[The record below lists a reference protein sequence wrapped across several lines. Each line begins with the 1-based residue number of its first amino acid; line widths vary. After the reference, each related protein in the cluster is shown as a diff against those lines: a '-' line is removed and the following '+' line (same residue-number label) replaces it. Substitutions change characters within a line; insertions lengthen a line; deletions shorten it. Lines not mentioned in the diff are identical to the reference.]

1 MNELKHRIENLIH
14 NYYYLIY
21 KYDYLIFSYVLFFI
35 FIIYFGIYSTT
46 TSPNALD
53 GSTQWRGYCPY
64 EIYTIYDVETG
75 VYYAVT
81 EKGGITPMYTIE
93 GEVKLVDQGNEYVIH
108 KNLGS
113 PHAQE

>member
-1 MNELKHRIENLIH
+1 MSMRDIIKNSPVWVILFYTFLILCIGIAIGAKSPVFNQSDNPLESEQFGGAVPMN
-14 NYYYLIY
+14 
-21 KYDYLIFSYVLFFI
+21 
-35 FIIYFGIYSTT
+35 
-46 TSPNALD
+46 
-53 GSTQWRGYCPY
+53 
-64 EIYTIYDVETG
+64 IYTIYDRDTG

>member
-1 MNELKHRIENLIH
+1 MNELKRQIEILII
-14 NYYYLIY
+14 NYGTIFYSCIQCILTLFLIWAAINWASS
-21 KYDYLIFSYVLFFI
+21 KN
-35 FIIYFGIYSTT
+35 IIE
-46 TSPNALD
+46 
-53 GSTQWRGYCPY
+53 GSNIWRGYCPY
-64 EIYTIYDVETG
+64 EIYTVYDVETG

-108 KNLGS
+108 RNLGS